1 MRELKYTS
9 EVWIDDLGGMQYEVT
24 VIGDEP
30 LDYRRIY
37 TLKATSAKDAAAQ
50 ARALF
55 DDEVEA
61 LGPRVIEG

>member
-1 MRELKYTS
+1 VEYTS

-37 TLKATSAKDAAAQ
+37 TLKATSAKDAATK
-50 ARALF
+50 ARVLF

-61 LGPRVIEG
+61 LGPRRQEG

>member
-1 MRELKYTS
+1 MEYTS
-9 EVWIDDLGGMQYEVT
+9 EVWVDDLGGMQYEVT

-37 TLKATSAKDAAAQ
+37 TLKATSAKDAATQ
-50 ARALF
+50 ARVLF

-61 LGPRVIEG
+61 LGPRRQEG